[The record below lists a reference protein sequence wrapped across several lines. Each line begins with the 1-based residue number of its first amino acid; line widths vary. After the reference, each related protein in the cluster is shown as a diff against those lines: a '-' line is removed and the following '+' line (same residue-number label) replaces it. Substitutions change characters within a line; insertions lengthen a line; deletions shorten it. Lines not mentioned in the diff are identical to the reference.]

1 MGTLSIHK
9 ATLIHIITINLNFGC
24 GYSAENIVIVG
35 NWVLAKKALPK
46 QKMRSGF
53 THFWCLTIDFFRDV
67 RKHWGLGNRSRLLST
82 WKWAESSWISIIP
95 ASPQNHVAVFM
106 SSSHCM
112 TCSVNWSQTS
122 WKNLESAP
130 EVKRVV
136 RTPLYKSCVFWGK
149 QEKTKDGRQWGR
161 IFNQQN

>member
-1 MGTLSIHK
+1 MHYTQG
-9 ATLIHIITINLNFGC
+9 NFDTHYNNKFEFWMWMLC
-24 GYSAENIVIVG
+24 
-35 NWVLAKKALPK
+35 WKHCHCKKLGIGK
-46 QKMRSGF
+46 KKLYQKKMRSGF

-67 RKHWGLGNRSRLLST
+67 RKHWGLRKRSRLLST
-82 WKWAESSWISIIP
+82 WKWVESSWISIIP
-95 ASPQNHVAVFM
+95 AFPQNHVAVFM

-112 TCSVNWSQTS
+112 TCSVNWSQTN

>member
-1 MGTLSIHK
+1 MKYWLQTRHRCPTTADSYPPIWVKLNHRK
-9 ATLIHIITINLNFGC
+9 YNKETLIYIITINLNFGC
-24 GYSAENIVIVG
+24 ACSAENIVIG
-35 NWVLAKKALPK
+35 RGYWQKRLYQNK
-46 QKMRSGF
+46 KMRSGF

-67 RKHWGLGNRSRLLST
+67 RKHWGLGKRSRLVRT
-82 WKWAESSWISIIP
+82 WKWAENSWISIIP

-130 EVKRVV
+130 ELKLVV
-136 RTPLYKSCVFWGK
+136 RTPL
-149 QEKTKDGRQWGR
+149 
-161 IFNQQN
+161 